1 MLCAMTAFR
10 LIPLQVHGALE
21 MLTGMFTMAAPFLFG
36 FGPAATVIAVLVGA
50 VMVGIALAAAS
61 AEPAGARGTLPV
73 STHHA
78 FDYGL
83 TFGLLGASVVVG
95 IDGDQVAALTLTAI
109 ALVTLVLNL
118 TTRYSLRG

>member
-1 MLCAMTAFR
+1 MTAYR
-10 LIPLQVHGALE
+10 LIPLPVHGALE
-21 MLTGMFTMAAPFLFG
+21 MLTGLLLMAAPFLFG
-36 FGPAATVIAVLVGA
+36 FQAAAAVIAVLVGA

-83 TFGLLGASVVVG
+83 TIGLLGAAFVVG
-95 IDGDQVAALTLTAI
+95 LDGDQVASLTLSAI
-109 ALVTLVLNL
+109 ALAQLLLNL
-118 TTRYSLRG
+118 TTRYSLKG